1 MTIITGDGLVG
12 TVQSEVG
19 SEIVI
24 ESCRVPRFTAV
35 ARTTVVAA
43 MRFVVIVFEVAT
55 DTSHIHDISK
65 RIFAVAVGAG
75 QSCVLELQW
84 KVGVVVVVET
94 GVVPGTGIV
103 AVFAL
108 LAAAPLM

>member
-12 TVQSEVG
+12 TVQSELG

-35 ARTTVVAA
+35 AKTTVVAE

-65 RIFAVAVGAG
+65 RIFTVAVGAG
-75 QSCVLELQW
+75 QSCVLELQR
-84 KVGVVVVVET
+84 KIGVVVVVKT
-94 GVVPGTGIV
+94 GVVPGARVV
-103 AVFAL
+103 AVLTLVTAT
-108 LAAAPLM
+108 PLM

>member
-1 MTIITGDGLVG
+1 MTIIAGNGLVRA
-12 TVQSEVG
+12 VQRKVG

-43 MRFVVIVFEVAT
+43 MTFVVIVFEVAT
-55 DTSHIHDISK
+55 DTSHVHDISE
-65 RIFAVAVGAG
+65 RVLTVAVGAG

-84 KVGVVVVVET
+84 EVSVVVVVET
-94 GVVPGTGIV
+94 GVVPGAGVV
-103 AVFAL
+103 AVL
-108 LAAAPLM
+108 TLITAAPLM